1 MDYLM
6 KWPEAKAIKNAKA
19 ETVAKFIYE
28 EIICRHGV
36 PEEMLSD
43 RGTSFLNQVIKEL
56 CEKF

>member
-1 MDYLM
+1 M